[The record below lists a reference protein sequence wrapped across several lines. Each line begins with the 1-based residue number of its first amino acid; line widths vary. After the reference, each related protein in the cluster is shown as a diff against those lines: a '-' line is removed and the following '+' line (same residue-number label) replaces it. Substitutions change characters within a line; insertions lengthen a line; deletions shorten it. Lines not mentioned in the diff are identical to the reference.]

1 MSNEKYCFPKLFI
14 SQQSISFQLMEDGV
28 TMELG
33 PVALSNA
40 VEKEQ
45 SKGAGPATSLPQ
57 LTEARGARGTI
68 NKQQF
73 ATRLKHVQV
82 KAAK

>member
-1 MSNEKYCFPKLFI
+1 
-14 SQQSISFQLMEDGV
+14 MEDGV
-28 TMELG
+28 ITELG
-33 PVALSNA
+33 PLAQSNA

-45 SKGAGPATSLPQ
+45 GKGAGPATSLPQ

-82 KAAK
+82 KDAK